1 MFSRFTVACSSSYFL
16 LRRRNPCRF
25 GMILVVR
32 LFFKIFCQTYCNSAA
47 NRVYYLWRLRKA
59 IVCAQGAERCRSVR
73 DIPADFSAA
82 RSYPLFKLSARSRRF
97 VPFIAPLSGSD
108 FRSEQFGWQHGAYSS
123 HLRLDGYAF
132 FIPGEKFSYII

>member
-1 MFSRFTVACSSSYFL
+1 MFSRFADTHSSSYFL
-16 LRRRNPCRF
+16 LHRRNPCRF
-25 GMILVVR
+25 GMILAVR
-32 LFFKIFCQTYCNSAA
+32 LFFKIFCQTYCNSAE

-59 IVCAQGAERCRSVR
+59 IVCVQGAERCRSVR

-82 RSYPLFKLSARSRRF
+82 RSYPLFKLPARSRRF

-108 FRSEQFGWQHGAYSS
+108 FRSEQFGRQHGAYSS

-132 FIPGEKFSYII
+132 LIPGEKFSYII